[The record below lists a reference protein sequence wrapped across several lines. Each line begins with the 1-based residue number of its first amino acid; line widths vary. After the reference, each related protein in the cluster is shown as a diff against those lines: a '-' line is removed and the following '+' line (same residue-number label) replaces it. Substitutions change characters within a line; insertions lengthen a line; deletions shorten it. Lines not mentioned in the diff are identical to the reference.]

1 MNAYHRA
8 NAHHQPVATNPSAD
22 MRHAVMVCTGLG
34 FIDDKWRDGIDSALE
49 HATPVH
55 RNVSAKAGRDSARR
69 FIEGAKKKL
78 KGIVFVAV
86 GGGGEI
92 DATEMLGDRAFCV
105 AVQEYA
111 KNGGC
116 VVVHGEGTDLCL
128 FLGNVLGQGWAA
140 NARGYR
146 EEDWQCVVDAEHGT
160 WGSKT
165 LRGGLHETARKRE
178 GGLSFKAMT
187 RRGPRSLLHSCGK
200 SSSLHL
206 PSYLVI
212 KITFLGTGITPH
224 PWFQETA
231 LTCAPRR
238 LRFRCASPP
247 PPRTRRR
254 RFPSSASCSS

>member
-1 MNAYHRA
+1 MILCECALHLEYCHRCCVDFRDMNAYHRA

-116 VVVHGEGTDLCL
+116 VVVHGEGTDLCF
-128 FLGNVLGQGWAA
+128 FLGNVLGQDG
-140 NARGYR
+140 RR
-146 EEDWQCVVDAEHGT
+146 M
-160 WGSKT
+160 
-165 LRGGLHETARKRE
+165 RGGTAKRIGNAWSTRNTGL
-178 GGLSFKAMT
+178 GGAKRFAVVFTKPRGSEKA
-187 RRGPRSLLHSCGK
+187 GY
-200 SSSLHL
+200 
-206 PSYLVI
+206 PS
-212 KITFLGTGITPH
+212 K
-224 PWFQETA
+224 
-231 LTCAPRR
+231 R
-238 LRFRCASPP
+238 
-247 PPRTRRR
+247 
-254 RFPSSASCSS
+254 